1 MAVVRRRSE
10 GNIYD
15 RGFPI
20 GFKASYE
27 TVSADVLMFLKCC
40 FSLLFPIGTQVC

>member
-1 MAVVRRRSE
+1 MAVVRKRSE
-10 GNIYD
+10 SITYD

-27 TVSADVLMFLKCC
+27 TVSVMF
-40 FSLLFPIGTQVC
+40 